1 MLKVQNVTNI
11 NMDLIQWFENFWIQS
26 TGSSILNQQLAEELN
41 KRVIGKCEKR
51 KAFKKKL

>member
-1 MLKVQNVTNI
+1 
-11 NMDLIQWFENFWIQS
+11 MDLIQWFENFWIQS